1 MTSARHKFQPTA
13 DSTLNITD
21 HWQAATDPGNERGEY
36 VEALFRVSYENGTI
50 RRPMGHGL
58 FRETSFLCD
67 VHHMIGATVEDIERV
82 YTEAWKMGVKCV
94 AVYRD
99 CASTAAPFSAPPPP
113 PPPPHGRPHG
123 R

>member
-21 HWQAATDPGNERGEY
+21 HWQTATDPENARGEY

-58 FRETSFLCD
+58 FRETNILCD
-67 VHHMIGATVEDIERV
+67 VHHMIGATVEDSDEIRFLDRGECLRILGAETVSKIEI
-82 YTEAWKMGVKCV
+82 EA
-94 AVYRD
+94 D
-99 CASTAAPFSAPPPP
+99 EAS
-113 PPPPHGRPHG
+113 G
-123 R
+123 

>member
-21 HWQAATDPGNERGEY
+21 HWQAATDPENERGEY
-36 VEALFRVSYENGTI
+36 AEALFRVSYENGTI

-67 VHHMIGATVEDIERV
+67 VHYMIGATVEDSDEIRFLDRG
-82 YTEAWKMGVKCV
+82 AFPGQLRKRHHPPSHGPR
-94 AVYRD
+94 AFPRD
-99 CASTAAPFSAPPPP
+99 QLPL
-113 PPPPHGRPHG
+113 
-123 R
+123 